1 MKKTSTIVQC
11 IAAALAISF
20 TASARLVDAGDADV
34 GFLATG
40 PGGLHIRG
48 SGDGLSAREEDGNV
62 LIRVPVTN
70 LKTGIALRD
79 QHLRKY
85 IEARRYSSATLEV
98 SRSKL
103 KFPANDKKSTGRA
116 KGTFTLHGVSRE
128 LEFDYSA
135 ARTGSDYH
143 VQALAT
149 IDITDHRIEQPC
161 YLGLCVD
168 TKVKLKVKFKLREQ

>member
-1 MKKTSTIVQC
+1 MRKVSFVQGVV
-11 IAAALAISF
+11 AALAISF
-20 TASARLVDAGDADV
+20 AASAQLVDAGDVDV

-48 SGDGLSAREEDGNV
+48 SGDGLSAREEKGNV

-85 IEARRYSSATLEV
+85 IDAKRHSHATLEI

-103 KFPANDKKSTGRA
+103 KFPADDKKSTGRA
-116 KGTFTLHGVSRE
+116 TGTFTLHGVSRQ
-128 LEFDYSA
+128 LEFDYTA

-149 IDITDHRIEQPC
+149 IDITDYQIEQPC

-168 TKVKLKVKFKLREQ
+168 TKVKLKVKFKLREK